1 MFEVNKTY
9 MRKDIY
15 EILNIPEDKRGGDWQ
30 NGYHRE
36 GNDYFIFCNIGIAGR
51 TGHDYDNHFVGDTL
65 VWYGKTQSHFGQQTI
80 QNMLSE
86 DYRKLIFY
94 RMNDKSPFTYAGL
107 GVPSPHF
114 ETERPARIDW
124 VFNNADHPHI
134 PSNNRKRAAPDQE
147 TKEKIE
153 QAAIEYVWVHYE
165 ENGYTIT
172 DRQKDN
178 CGYDLLAS
186 KEGSDIH
193 LEVKGT
199 ASKKKRFYISR
210 NERNNSIHPNWR
222 LALVVN
228 VFGEPKMS
236 LYTKDEMESLFQMD
250 ALSWEC
256 NER

>member
-9 MRKDIY
+9 TRKDIY
-15 EILNIPEDKRGGDWQ
+15 EILDIPKNKRGGDWQ

-51 TGHDYDNHFVGDTL
+51 TGHDYDNHFEGDTL
-65 VWYGKTQSHFGQQTI
+65 VWYGKTPSHFGHQTI

-94 RMNDKSPFTYAGL
+94 RMNHKSAFTYAGA
-107 GVPSPHF
+107 GVPKPHY
-114 ETERPARIDW
+114 EIERPVRIDW
-124 VFNNADHPHI
+124 VFNDSYHPHI
-134 PSNNRKRAAPDQE
+134 PSNNRKRAALDQE

-153 QAAIEYVWVHYE
+153 QAAIKYIWSYYE
-165 ENGYTIT
+165 GNGYTIT

-186 KEGSDIH
+186 KEGSDLH

-199 ASKKKRFYISR
+199 ALKKKRFYISR

-222 LALVVN
+222 LALVID

-236 LYTKDEMESLFQMD
+236 LYTKDELESLFQMD